1 LLIVVFL
8 AKLLRRKMKYH
19 VVHAKN
25 LSKRFDSLPVLD
37 DVSLEIAQGDVFCLL
52 GPNGSGKTTLINCIL
67 ALLKPENG
75 AISIF
80 GNCDLVQ
87 AKKRM
92 GVVMEEDGFYRDMNV
107 MKNMQIVCLIKNA
120 SFDEIPI
127 LLKKLSLWDQR
138 KKMVKKLSEGMRKR
152 LAIACSMV
160 GNPDFLIWDEP
171 YNGLDPTGFQFMRT
185 LISELREQGKTI
197 LISTH
202 LLDEVKKTATKTA
215 LMHNGK
221 VQEVLEVKEISEKYG
236 SMDKFYMHHVPELF

>member
-1 LLIVVFL
+1 
-8 AKLLRRKMKYH
+8 MKYH

-25 LSKRFDSLPVLD
+25 LLKRFDSLTVLD
-37 DVSLEIAQGDVFCLL
+37 NVSLEIAQGDVFCLL

-67 ALLKPENG
+67 ALLKPDNG
-75 AISIF
+75 VINIF
-80 GNCDLVQ
+80 GNSDLVK
-87 AKKRM
+87 AKKRI
-92 GVVMEEDGFYRDMNV
+92 GVVMEEDGFYRDLNV

-127 LLKKLSLWDQR
+127 LLQKLSLWDQR
-138 KKMVKKLSEGMRKR
+138 KKMIKKLSQGMRKR

-160 GNPDFLIWDEP
+160 GNPDLLIWDEP
-171 YNGLDPTGFQFMRT
+171 YNGLDPTGFQFMRN

-215 LMHNGK
+215 LMHKGK
-221 VQEVLEVKEISEKYG
+221 IREVLEVKDISEKYG
-236 SMDKFYMHHVPELF
+236 NMDKFYMHHVPELF